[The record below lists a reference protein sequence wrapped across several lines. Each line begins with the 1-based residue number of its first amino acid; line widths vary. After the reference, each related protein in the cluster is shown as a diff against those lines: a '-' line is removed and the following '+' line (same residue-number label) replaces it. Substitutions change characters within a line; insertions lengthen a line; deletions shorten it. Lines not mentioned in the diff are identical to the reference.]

1 MRNPVALI
9 RQIQLTIK
17 DIKKTV
23 KGDNSKKTIL
33 RKLNELSNEVEE
45 MYEGILKDGTLIL

>member
-33 RKLNELSNEVEE
+33 RKLNELSDEVEE